1 MRTYWLAIDEN
12 GDESIHQYEPS
23 YNRLHKKWK
32 STTGV
37 YVTKGLSKLLLQPEN
52 LRESNSVI
60 KAIAY
65 EIEEMGLV
73 HNKVRVLNTFKI
85 Y

>member
-12 GDESIHQYEPS
+12 GDETIHQYEPS
-23 YNRLHKKWK
+23 YNRLHRKWK

-37 YVTKGLSKLLLQPEN
+37 YITKGMAKLIFPPEN
-52 LRESNSVI
+52 LRESNSVV

-73 HNKVRVLNTFKI
+73 NNKVRILNTNKI
-85 Y
+85 F